1 MRYAGTL
8 HRRVVH
14 LERVQQPTTQ
24 SKLDD
29 VQSAAIA
36 ATSLEDLKLLE
47 QLKLLEVA
55 GKDSEATV
63 DQRMAVDRFNEVFT
77 DALLAISDPIND
89 FSLNSQPSFRVLSG
103 YEAGSPLRDA
113 NDFIESLVFRGS

>member
-77 DALLAISDPIND
+77 DALVAILTP
-89 FSLNSQPSFRVLSG
+89 SLTYS
-103 YEAGSPLRDA
+103 AGQIP
-113 NDFIESLVFRGS
+113 